1 MCPVHYT
8 PLLGVRAMDDAFAA
22 KLDLSGYERESSG
35 HAKIVKQDTG
45 HKVLVASMDDGAEY
59 TLAKGQ
65 RNHSLEVFRYV
76 NGIAKSYG
84 YLNKDSASGEYRGQ
98 ANGINDCY
106 IFTPDQETGATSGAI
121 EKWIV
126 PDNTMSD
133 ELVSIVEL
141 QS

>member
-1 MCPVHYT
+1 
-8 PLLGVRAMDDAFAA
+8 MDDAFKG
-22 KLDLSGYERESSG
+22 KLDLSGYGLESSG
-35 HAKIVKQDTG
+35 HAKIIKQDTG
-45 HKVLVASMDDGAEY
+45 HEVLVASMDDGSEH
-59 TLAKGQ
+59 TLVKGQ

-84 YLNKDSASGEYRGQ
+84 YLNKDAASGEYRGQ

-106 IFTPDQETGATSGAI
+106 VFVPDQETGATSGAI

-126 PDNTMSD
+126 PDNTFD
-133 ELVSIVEL
+133 DKLASITDL